1 MSTAARARVT
11 DKPDGDC
18 HAEPAFLVVLLTRTG
33 RPHRRAA
40 CGQPS
45 LRPISHPGARRNRW
59 MAEHGRSA
67 DHSRAA
73 WQSGAGRVRHLHLH
87 QLAADIALREPLA
100 FGVWASGPADHHAS
114 TRPSSGSSA
123 PVHMSRAPSAS
134 WAYATPSPRTTS
146 IQTWRAWDNR
156 AWPSFYLL
164 DRDGQVRLVREGEG
178 YAQEIEGAIRSL
190 LGLARAGSRE
200 HPADDAD
207 LSRVGT
213 PEIYFGSAHPTP
225 QDRAQSPRQ
234 GEAAYAFAQ
243 PGGPKLN
250 EYQLDGSW
258 ARGEEALVLRSS
270 RGRVRVRFSA
280 AKLHLVAG
288 ASQPAPVR
296 VSVDGGGERHDQG
309 RHANTLHAA
318 RWRWLRRALARTRV
332 CDAGFVAVQRDIRLA
347 GRRTSRTHRAPPV
360 VDGTVA
366 REPRPLQHRLF

>member
-1 MSTAARARVT
+1 MPSRRSLLSYVLGPAALAGGLLAVNRASARSATRELVGIDGWLNTDGPLTMAGLRGKVVLVEFCTYTCINWRRTLPYVNRWHSEYGPQGLQIIGVHTPEFGFERARPNVESAIREL
-11 DKPDGDC
+11 D
-18 HAEPAFLVVLLTRTG
+18 VRY
-33 RPHRRAA
+33 
-40 CGQPS
+40 
-45 LRPISHPGARRNRW
+45 PIAQDN
-59 MAEHGRSA
+59 E
-67 DHSRAA
+67 
-73 WQSGAGRVRHLHLH
+73 
-87 QLAADIALREPLA
+87 
-100 FGVWASGPADHHAS
+100 F
-114 TRPSSGSSA
+114 
-123 PVHMSRAPSAS
+123 
-134 WAYATPSPRTTS
+134 
-146 IQTWRAWDNR
+146 QTWDAWDNR

-258 ARGEEALVLRSS
+258 ARGEEALVLRSP

-296 VSVDGGGERHDQG
+296 VSVDGGGERTIEVSMP
-309 RHANTLHAA
+309 TLYTLLDGDGYGEHLLELECA
-318 RWRWLRRALARTRV
+318 TP
-332 CDAGFVAVQRDIRLA
+332 GF
-347 GRRTSRTHRAPPV
+347 S
-360 VDGTVA
+360 
-366 REPRPLQHRLF
+366 LFSATFG